1 MGIAWKD
8 FEMPKKLACDEPTYS
23 DTYGKFIA
31 EPFERGYGTTL
42 GSALR
47 RILIS
52 SIEGSAVTSVKID
65 SVQHEFSNIPGV
77 AEDVP
82 EIILNIK
89 KLILRSHS
97 RQPKV
102 IEIKANSKGA
112 VKAKDIIH
120 DETIEIMNPDL
131 HIATLTKSTK
141 FHVEMEVG
149 RGRGYYP
156 AEKNKKESQS
166 IGVIPVDSIFTPIV
180 KVNFNVENTRVG
192 QITDY
197 DKLIL
202 EIWTNGSISPK
213 DALLYSAHILQKH
226 LEIFVNYGKLPEEE
240 EEEEIRVDEELYQKL
255 RMPVSEL
262 ELSVRSANCLKEA
275 KIKTIGELVQKSEA
289 EMLKYRNF
297 GKKSLAEIKEIIV
310 GMGLSLDMKID
321 KKLLKKE

>member
-8 FEMPKKLACDEPTYS
+8 FEMPKKLVCDEASYS
-23 DTYGKFIA
+23 DTYGKFTA

-42 GSALR
+42 GNALR
-47 RILIS
+47 RVLLS
-52 SIEGSAVTSVKID
+52 SIEGSAVTSIKID
-65 SVQHEFSNIPGV
+65 SVHHEFSSVAGV
-77 AEDVP
+77 SEDIP

-89 KLILRSHS
+89 KLVLRSHS

-102 IEIKANSKGA
+102 IEIKADSKGD

-120 DETIEIMNPDL
+120 DETIEILNPEM
-131 HIATLTKSTK
+131 HIATLTKNAK

-156 AEKNKKESQS
+156 AEKNKREGQP
-166 IGVIPVDSIFTPIV
+166 IGVIPIDSIFTPIV
-180 KVNFNVENTRVG
+180 KINFEVENTRVG

-202 EIWTNGSISPK
+202 EIWTNGSVTPK
-213 DALLYSAHILQKH
+213 DALLYSAHILEKH
-226 LEIFVNYGKLPEEE
+226 LDIFLNFGKLPEEE
-240 EEEEIRVDEELYQKL
+240 MEEEVKVDEELYTKL

-275 KIKTIGELVQKSEA
+275 KIKTIGELVQKNEG

-310 GMGLSLDMKID
+310 GMGLGLGMKVD